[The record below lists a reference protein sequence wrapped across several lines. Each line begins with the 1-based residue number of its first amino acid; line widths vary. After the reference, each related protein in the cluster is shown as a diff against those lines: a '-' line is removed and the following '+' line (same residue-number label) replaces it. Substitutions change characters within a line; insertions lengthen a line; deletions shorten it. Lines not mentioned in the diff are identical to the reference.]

1 MKYKLVLIIGFIS
14 LIFSCENSKQLVNI
28 NAENRIIAEE
38 LPSNKDIEAVIDPYK
53 INLDKSMTKI
63 LSYSTD
69 TYSKNDGNYNTAIGN
84 LMADAIMELS
94 NPIFKSRTGKNLDM
108 VLLNHGGIRSVLSKG
123 NITTRTAYSLMPF
136 ENSVIVV
143 ALKGTVIME
152 MTSYL
157 KEFGKPHPISG
168 LELVLNSD
176 NTYNTI
182 LIGGE
187 PVEMEKTYHIATND
201 YLYKGGDQMY
211 FLKKSDTLYDLNYK
225 IRTVL
230 IDYFKTI
237 NINTSV
243 LSTDNTDQDF
253 KTMIT
258 AEYYMPSMGGYGT
271 LGAALNKNNV
281 FWDISDKYYHT
292 YKSLNEL
299 RDLKLFKE
307 YYYKNKYPHND
318 TAIVGLVRGYE
329 RPQQYNTLIERN
341 KVLAK
346 NNQKNI
352 DYIISSKP
360 YVVIQIKDHIVNA
373 TIELLDPWVMRDLI
387 KKLKSLGY
395 SVVLIGRE
403 AMPEQFSD
411 LGVVDYANSQFVSV
425 EDDFQLIYNSE
436 CMISSASGVC
446 NIAEVLDKPL
456 LVLNSW
462 HHIFQGGKKTM
473 VLPRLLRKEGKILH
487 AREQLRI
494 MLDDRQSI
502 SSVRA
507 LFEVV
512 PIDSNDVLAALDEF
526 FEDLVFG
533 DLAPFR
539 KLQSCVRDRFLD
551 TPLGVGLSRVPES
564 YIERYPDVFL

>member
-187 PVEMEKTYHIATND
+187 PVEMEKTYHVATND

-230 IDYFKTI
+230 IDYFKTYD
-237 NINTSV
+237 T
-243 LSTDNTDQDF
+243 LSPTKDQRF
-253 KTMIT
+253 I
-258 AEYYMPSMGGYGT
+258 
-271 LGAALNKNNV
+271 
-281 FWDISDKYYHT
+281 
-292 YKSLNEL
+292 
-299 RDLKLFKE
+299 
-307 YYYKNKYPHND
+307 
-318 TAIVGLVRGYE
+318 
-329 RPQQYNTLIERN
+329 
-341 KVLAK
+341 
-346 NNQKNI
+346 
-352 DYIISSKP
+352 
-360 YVVIQIKDHIVNA
+360 
-373 TIELLDPWVMRDLI
+373 
-387 KKLKSLGY
+387 KLK
-395 SVVLIGRE
+395 
-403 AMPEQFSD
+403 
-411 LGVVDYANSQFVSV
+411 N
-425 EDDFQLIYNSE
+425 
-436 CMISSASGVC
+436 
-446 NIAEVLDKPL
+446 
-456 LVLNSW
+456 
-462 HHIFQGGKKTM
+462 
-473 VLPRLLRKEGKILH
+473 
-487 AREQLRI
+487 
-494 MLDDRQSI
+494 
-502 SSVRA
+502 
-507 LFEVV
+507 
-512 PIDSNDVLAALDEF
+512 
-526 FEDLVFG
+526 
-533 DLAPFR
+533 
-539 KLQSCVRDRFLD
+539 
-551 TPLGVGLSRVPES
+551 
-564 YIERYPDVFL
+564 

>member
-38 LPSNKDIEAVIDPYK
+38 LPSNKHIEAVIDPYK

-176 NTYNTI
+176 NTYITI

-187 PVEMEKTYHIATND
+187 PVEMEKTYHVATND

-230 IDYFKTI
+230 IDYFKTYD
-237 NINTSV
+237 T
-243 LSTDNTDQDF
+243 LSPKKDQRF
-253 KTMIT
+253 I
-258 AEYYMPSMGGYGT
+258 
-271 LGAALNKNNV
+271 
-281 FWDISDKYYHT
+281 
-292 YKSLNEL
+292 
-299 RDLKLFKE
+299 
-307 YYYKNKYPHND
+307 
-318 TAIVGLVRGYE
+318 
-329 RPQQYNTLIERN
+329 
-341 KVLAK
+341 
-346 NNQKNI
+346 
-352 DYIISSKP
+352 
-360 YVVIQIKDHIVNA
+360 
-373 TIELLDPWVMRDLI
+373 
-387 KKLKSLGY
+387 KLK
-395 SVVLIGRE
+395 
-403 AMPEQFSD
+403 
-411 LGVVDYANSQFVSV
+411 N
-425 EDDFQLIYNSE
+425 
-436 CMISSASGVC
+436 
-446 NIAEVLDKPL
+446 
-456 LVLNSW
+456 
-462 HHIFQGGKKTM
+462 
-473 VLPRLLRKEGKILH
+473 
-487 AREQLRI
+487 
-494 MLDDRQSI
+494 
-502 SSVRA
+502 
-507 LFEVV
+507 
-512 PIDSNDVLAALDEF
+512 
-526 FEDLVFG
+526 
-533 DLAPFR
+533 
-539 KLQSCVRDRFLD
+539 
-551 TPLGVGLSRVPES
+551 
-564 YIERYPDVFL
+564 

>member
-28 NAENRIIAEE
+28 NAENRIIAEG

-53 INLDKSMTKI
+53 INLDKSMNKI
-63 LSYSTD
+63 LSYSTA

-187 PVEMEKTYHIATND
+187 PVEMEKTYHVATND

-230 IDYFKTI
+230 IDYFKTYD
-237 NINTSV
+237 T
-243 LSTDNTDQDF
+243 LSPTKDQRF
-253 KTMIT
+253 I
-258 AEYYMPSMGGYGT
+258 
-271 LGAALNKNNV
+271 
-281 FWDISDKYYHT
+281 
-292 YKSLNEL
+292 
-299 RDLKLFKE
+299 
-307 YYYKNKYPHND
+307 
-318 TAIVGLVRGYE
+318 
-329 RPQQYNTLIERN
+329 
-341 KVLAK
+341 
-346 NNQKNI
+346 
-352 DYIISSKP
+352 
-360 YVVIQIKDHIVNA
+360 
-373 TIELLDPWVMRDLI
+373 
-387 KKLKSLGY
+387 KLK
-395 SVVLIGRE
+395 
-403 AMPEQFSD
+403 
-411 LGVVDYANSQFVSV
+411 N
-425 EDDFQLIYNSE
+425 
-436 CMISSASGVC
+436 
-446 NIAEVLDKPL
+446 
-456 LVLNSW
+456 
-462 HHIFQGGKKTM
+462 
-473 VLPRLLRKEGKILH
+473 
-487 AREQLRI
+487 
-494 MLDDRQSI
+494 
-502 SSVRA
+502 
-507 LFEVV
+507 
-512 PIDSNDVLAALDEF
+512 
-526 FEDLVFG
+526 
-533 DLAPFR
+533 
-539 KLQSCVRDRFLD
+539 
-551 TPLGVGLSRVPES
+551 
-564 YIERYPDVFL
+564 

>member
-38 LPSNKDIEAVIDPYK
+38 LPSNKDIEAVIEPYK

-176 NTYNTI
+176 NTYITI

-187 PVEMEKTYHIATND
+187 PVEMEKTYHVATND

-230 IDYFKTI
+230 IDYFKTYD
-237 NINTSV
+237 T
-243 LSTDNTDQDF
+243 LSPTKDQRF
-253 KTMIT
+253 I
-258 AEYYMPSMGGYGT
+258 
-271 LGAALNKNNV
+271 
-281 FWDISDKYYHT
+281 
-292 YKSLNEL
+292 
-299 RDLKLFKE
+299 
-307 YYYKNKYPHND
+307 
-318 TAIVGLVRGYE
+318 
-329 RPQQYNTLIERN
+329 
-341 KVLAK
+341 
-346 NNQKNI
+346 
-352 DYIISSKP
+352 
-360 YVVIQIKDHIVNA
+360 
-373 TIELLDPWVMRDLI
+373 
-387 KKLKSLGY
+387 KLK
-395 SVVLIGRE
+395 
-403 AMPEQFSD
+403 
-411 LGVVDYANSQFVSV
+411 N
-425 EDDFQLIYNSE
+425 
-436 CMISSASGVC
+436 
-446 NIAEVLDKPL
+446 
-456 LVLNSW
+456 
-462 HHIFQGGKKTM
+462 
-473 VLPRLLRKEGKILH
+473 
-487 AREQLRI
+487 
-494 MLDDRQSI
+494 
-502 SSVRA
+502 
-507 LFEVV
+507 
-512 PIDSNDVLAALDEF
+512 
-526 FEDLVFG
+526 
-533 DLAPFR
+533 
-539 KLQSCVRDRFLD
+539 
-551 TPLGVGLSRVPES
+551 
-564 YIERYPDVFL
+564 

>member
-1 MKYKLVLIIGFIS
+1 MKYKFVLIIGFIS

-38 LPSNKDIEAVIDPYK
+38 LPSNKHIEAVIDPYK

-187 PVEMEKTYHIATND
+187 PVEMEKTYHVATND

-230 IDYFKTI
+230 IDYFKTYD
-237 NINTSV
+237 T
-243 LSTDNTDQDF
+243 LSPTKDQRF
-253 KTMIT
+253 I
-258 AEYYMPSMGGYGT
+258 
-271 LGAALNKNNV
+271 
-281 FWDISDKYYHT
+281 
-292 YKSLNEL
+292 
-299 RDLKLFKE
+299 
-307 YYYKNKYPHND
+307 
-318 TAIVGLVRGYE
+318 
-329 RPQQYNTLIERN
+329 
-341 KVLAK
+341 
-346 NNQKNI
+346 
-352 DYIISSKP
+352 
-360 YVVIQIKDHIVNA
+360 
-373 TIELLDPWVMRDLI
+373 
-387 KKLKSLGY
+387 KLK
-395 SVVLIGRE
+395 
-403 AMPEQFSD
+403 
-411 LGVVDYANSQFVSV
+411 N
-425 EDDFQLIYNSE
+425 
-436 CMISSASGVC
+436 
-446 NIAEVLDKPL
+446 
-456 LVLNSW
+456 
-462 HHIFQGGKKTM
+462 
-473 VLPRLLRKEGKILH
+473 
-487 AREQLRI
+487 
-494 MLDDRQSI
+494 
-502 SSVRA
+502 
-507 LFEVV
+507 
-512 PIDSNDVLAALDEF
+512 
-526 FEDLVFG
+526 
-533 DLAPFR
+533 
-539 KLQSCVRDRFLD
+539 
-551 TPLGVGLSRVPES
+551 
-564 YIERYPDVFL
+564 

>member
-69 TYSKNDGNYNTAIGN
+69 TFSKNDGNYNPAIGN

-187 PVEMEKTYHIATND
+187 PVEMEKTYHVATND

-230 IDYFKTI
+230 IDYFKTYD
-237 NINTSV
+237 T
-243 LSTDNTDQDF
+243 LSPTKDQRF
-253 KTMIT
+253 I
-258 AEYYMPSMGGYGT
+258 
-271 LGAALNKNNV
+271 
-281 FWDISDKYYHT
+281 
-292 YKSLNEL
+292 
-299 RDLKLFKE
+299 
-307 YYYKNKYPHND
+307 
-318 TAIVGLVRGYE
+318 
-329 RPQQYNTLIERN
+329 
-341 KVLAK
+341 
-346 NNQKNI
+346 
-352 DYIISSKP
+352 
-360 YVVIQIKDHIVNA
+360 
-373 TIELLDPWVMRDLI
+373 
-387 KKLKSLGY
+387 KLK
-395 SVVLIGRE
+395 
-403 AMPEQFSD
+403 
-411 LGVVDYANSQFVSV
+411 N
-425 EDDFQLIYNSE
+425 
-436 CMISSASGVC
+436 
-446 NIAEVLDKPL
+446 
-456 LVLNSW
+456 
-462 HHIFQGGKKTM
+462 
-473 VLPRLLRKEGKILH
+473 
-487 AREQLRI
+487 
-494 MLDDRQSI
+494 
-502 SSVRA
+502 
-507 LFEVV
+507 
-512 PIDSNDVLAALDEF
+512 
-526 FEDLVFG
+526 
-533 DLAPFR
+533 
-539 KLQSCVRDRFLD
+539 
-551 TPLGVGLSRVPES
+551 
-564 YIERYPDVFL
+564 

>member
-38 LPSNKDIEAVIDPYK
+38 LPSNKDIEAVIEPYK

-187 PVEMEKTYHIATND
+187 PVEMEKTYHVATND

-230 IDYFKTI
+230 IDYFKTYD
-237 NINTSV
+237 T
-243 LSTDNTDQDF
+243 LSPTKDQRF
-253 KTMIT
+253 I
-258 AEYYMPSMGGYGT
+258 
-271 LGAALNKNNV
+271 
-281 FWDISDKYYHT
+281 
-292 YKSLNEL
+292 
-299 RDLKLFKE
+299 
-307 YYYKNKYPHND
+307 
-318 TAIVGLVRGYE
+318 
-329 RPQQYNTLIERN
+329 
-341 KVLAK
+341 
-346 NNQKNI
+346 
-352 DYIISSKP
+352 
-360 YVVIQIKDHIVNA
+360 
-373 TIELLDPWVMRDLI
+373 
-387 KKLKSLGY
+387 KLK
-395 SVVLIGRE
+395 
-403 AMPEQFSD
+403 
-411 LGVVDYANSQFVSV
+411 N
-425 EDDFQLIYNSE
+425 
-436 CMISSASGVC
+436 
-446 NIAEVLDKPL
+446 
-456 LVLNSW
+456 
-462 HHIFQGGKKTM
+462 
-473 VLPRLLRKEGKILH
+473 
-487 AREQLRI
+487 
-494 MLDDRQSI
+494 
-502 SSVRA
+502 
-507 LFEVV
+507 
-512 PIDSNDVLAALDEF
+512 
-526 FEDLVFG
+526 
-533 DLAPFR
+533 
-539 KLQSCVRDRFLD
+539 
-551 TPLGVGLSRVPES
+551 
-564 YIERYPDVFL
+564 

>member
-38 LPSNKDIEAVIDPYK
+38 LPSNKDIEAVTEPYK

-187 PVEMEKTYHIATND
+187 PVEMEKTYHVATND

-230 IDYFKTI
+230 IDYFKTYD
-237 NINTSV
+237 T
-243 LSTDNTDQDF
+243 LSPTKDQRF
-253 KTMIT
+253 I
-258 AEYYMPSMGGYGT
+258 
-271 LGAALNKNNV
+271 
-281 FWDISDKYYHT
+281 
-292 YKSLNEL
+292 
-299 RDLKLFKE
+299 
-307 YYYKNKYPHND
+307 
-318 TAIVGLVRGYE
+318 
-329 RPQQYNTLIERN
+329 
-341 KVLAK
+341 
-346 NNQKNI
+346 
-352 DYIISSKP
+352 
-360 YVVIQIKDHIVNA
+360 
-373 TIELLDPWVMRDLI
+373 
-387 KKLKSLGY
+387 KLK
-395 SVVLIGRE
+395 
-403 AMPEQFSD
+403 
-411 LGVVDYANSQFVSV
+411 N
-425 EDDFQLIYNSE
+425 
-436 CMISSASGVC
+436 
-446 NIAEVLDKPL
+446 
-456 LVLNSW
+456 
-462 HHIFQGGKKTM
+462 
-473 VLPRLLRKEGKILH
+473 
-487 AREQLRI
+487 
-494 MLDDRQSI
+494 
-502 SSVRA
+502 
-507 LFEVV
+507 
-512 PIDSNDVLAALDEF
+512 
-526 FEDLVFG
+526 
-533 DLAPFR
+533 
-539 KLQSCVRDRFLD
+539 
-551 TPLGVGLSRVPES
+551 
-564 YIERYPDVFL
+564 

>member
-1 MKYKLVLIIGFIS
+1 MKYKIVLIIGFIS

-63 LSYSTD
+63 LSYSTA

-187 PVEMEKTYHIATND
+187 PVEMEKTYHVATND

-230 IDYFKTI
+230 IDYFKTYD
-237 NINTSV
+237 T
-243 LSTDNTDQDF
+243 LSPTKDQRF
-253 KTMIT
+253 I
-258 AEYYMPSMGGYGT
+258 
-271 LGAALNKNNV
+271 
-281 FWDISDKYYHT
+281 
-292 YKSLNEL
+292 
-299 RDLKLFKE
+299 
-307 YYYKNKYPHND
+307 
-318 TAIVGLVRGYE
+318 
-329 RPQQYNTLIERN
+329 
-341 KVLAK
+341 
-346 NNQKNI
+346 
-352 DYIISSKP
+352 
-360 YVVIQIKDHIVNA
+360 
-373 TIELLDPWVMRDLI
+373 
-387 KKLKSLGY
+387 KLK
-395 SVVLIGRE
+395 
-403 AMPEQFSD
+403 
-411 LGVVDYANSQFVSV
+411 N
-425 EDDFQLIYNSE
+425 
-436 CMISSASGVC
+436 
-446 NIAEVLDKPL
+446 
-456 LVLNSW
+456 
-462 HHIFQGGKKTM
+462 
-473 VLPRLLRKEGKILH
+473 
-487 AREQLRI
+487 
-494 MLDDRQSI
+494 
-502 SSVRA
+502 
-507 LFEVV
+507 
-512 PIDSNDVLAALDEF
+512 
-526 FEDLVFG
+526 
-533 DLAPFR
+533 
-539 KLQSCVRDRFLD
+539 
-551 TPLGVGLSRVPES
+551 
-564 YIERYPDVFL
+564 

>member
-1 MKYKLVLIIGFIS
+1 VFIS

-187 PVEMEKTYHIATND
+187 PVEMEKTYHVATND

-230 IDYFKTI
+230 IDYFKTYD
-237 NINTSV
+237 T
-243 LSTDNTDQDF
+243 LSPTKDQRF
-253 KTMIT
+253 I
-258 AEYYMPSMGGYGT
+258 
-271 LGAALNKNNV
+271 
-281 FWDISDKYYHT
+281 
-292 YKSLNEL
+292 
-299 RDLKLFKE
+299 
-307 YYYKNKYPHND
+307 
-318 TAIVGLVRGYE
+318 
-329 RPQQYNTLIERN
+329 
-341 KVLAK
+341 
-346 NNQKNI
+346 
-352 DYIISSKP
+352 
-360 YVVIQIKDHIVNA
+360 
-373 TIELLDPWVMRDLI
+373 
-387 KKLKSLGY
+387 KLK
-395 SVVLIGRE
+395 
-403 AMPEQFSD
+403 
-411 LGVVDYANSQFVSV
+411 N
-425 EDDFQLIYNSE
+425 
-436 CMISSASGVC
+436 
-446 NIAEVLDKPL
+446 
-456 LVLNSW
+456 
-462 HHIFQGGKKTM
+462 
-473 VLPRLLRKEGKILH
+473 
-487 AREQLRI
+487 
-494 MLDDRQSI
+494 
-502 SSVRA
+502 
-507 LFEVV
+507 
-512 PIDSNDVLAALDEF
+512 
-526 FEDLVFG
+526 
-533 DLAPFR
+533 
-539 KLQSCVRDRFLD
+539 
-551 TPLGVGLSRVPES
+551 
-564 YIERYPDVFL
+564 

>member
-28 NAENRIIAEE
+28 NAENRIIAEG
-38 LPSNKDIEAVIDPYK
+38 LPSNKDIEAVIEPYK

-187 PVEMEKTYHIATND
+187 PVEMEKTYHVATND

-230 IDYFKTI
+230 IDYFKTYD
-237 NINTSV
+237 T
-243 LSTDNTDQDF
+243 LSPTKDQRF
-253 KTMIT
+253 I
-258 AEYYMPSMGGYGT
+258 
-271 LGAALNKNNV
+271 
-281 FWDISDKYYHT
+281 
-292 YKSLNEL
+292 
-299 RDLKLFKE
+299 
-307 YYYKNKYPHND
+307 
-318 TAIVGLVRGYE
+318 
-329 RPQQYNTLIERN
+329 
-341 KVLAK
+341 
-346 NNQKNI
+346 
-352 DYIISSKP
+352 
-360 YVVIQIKDHIVNA
+360 
-373 TIELLDPWVMRDLI
+373 
-387 KKLKSLGY
+387 KLK
-395 SVVLIGRE
+395 
-403 AMPEQFSD
+403 
-411 LGVVDYANSQFVSV
+411 N
-425 EDDFQLIYNSE
+425 
-436 CMISSASGVC
+436 
-446 NIAEVLDKPL
+446 
-456 LVLNSW
+456 
-462 HHIFQGGKKTM
+462 
-473 VLPRLLRKEGKILH
+473 
-487 AREQLRI
+487 
-494 MLDDRQSI
+494 
-502 SSVRA
+502 
-507 LFEVV
+507 
-512 PIDSNDVLAALDEF
+512 
-526 FEDLVFG
+526 
-533 DLAPFR
+533 
-539 KLQSCVRDRFLD
+539 
-551 TPLGVGLSRVPES
+551 
-564 YIERYPDVFL
+564 

>member
-38 LPSNKDIEAVIDPYK
+38 LPSNKDIEAVIEPYK

-187 PVEMEKTYHIATND
+187 PVEMEKTYHVATND

-230 IDYFKTI
+230 IDYFKTYD
-237 NINTSV
+237 T
-243 LSTDNTDQDF
+243 LSPKKDQRF
-253 KTMIT
+253 I
-258 AEYYMPSMGGYGT
+258 
-271 LGAALNKNNV
+271 
-281 FWDISDKYYHT
+281 
-292 YKSLNEL
+292 
-299 RDLKLFKE
+299 
-307 YYYKNKYPHND
+307 
-318 TAIVGLVRGYE
+318 
-329 RPQQYNTLIERN
+329 
-341 KVLAK
+341 
-346 NNQKNI
+346 
-352 DYIISSKP
+352 
-360 YVVIQIKDHIVNA
+360 
-373 TIELLDPWVMRDLI
+373 
-387 KKLKSLGY
+387 KLK
-395 SVVLIGRE
+395 
-403 AMPEQFSD
+403 
-411 LGVVDYANSQFVSV
+411 N
-425 EDDFQLIYNSE
+425 
-436 CMISSASGVC
+436 
-446 NIAEVLDKPL
+446 
-456 LVLNSW
+456 
-462 HHIFQGGKKTM
+462 
-473 VLPRLLRKEGKILH
+473 
-487 AREQLRI
+487 
-494 MLDDRQSI
+494 
-502 SSVRA
+502 
-507 LFEVV
+507 
-512 PIDSNDVLAALDEF
+512 
-526 FEDLVFG
+526 
-533 DLAPFR
+533 
-539 KLQSCVRDRFLD
+539 
-551 TPLGVGLSRVPES
+551 
-564 YIERYPDVFL
+564 

>member
-1 MKYKLVLIIGFIS
+1 M
-14 LIFSCENSKQLVNI
+14 IFSCENSKQLVNI

-38 LPSNKDIEAVIDPYK
+38 LPSNKHIEAVIDPYK

-187 PVEMEKTYHIATND
+187 PVEMEKTYHVATND

-230 IDYFKTI
+230 IDYFKTYD
-237 NINTSV
+237 T
-243 LSTDNTDQDF
+243 LSPKKDQRF
-253 KTMIT
+253 I
-258 AEYYMPSMGGYGT
+258 
-271 LGAALNKNNV
+271 
-281 FWDISDKYYHT
+281 
-292 YKSLNEL
+292 
-299 RDLKLFKE
+299 
-307 YYYKNKYPHND
+307 
-318 TAIVGLVRGYE
+318 
-329 RPQQYNTLIERN
+329 
-341 KVLAK
+341 
-346 NNQKNI
+346 
-352 DYIISSKP
+352 
-360 YVVIQIKDHIVNA
+360 
-373 TIELLDPWVMRDLI
+373 
-387 KKLKSLGY
+387 KLK
-395 SVVLIGRE
+395 
-403 AMPEQFSD
+403 
-411 LGVVDYANSQFVSV
+411 N
-425 EDDFQLIYNSE
+425 
-436 CMISSASGVC
+436 
-446 NIAEVLDKPL
+446 
-456 LVLNSW
+456 
-462 HHIFQGGKKTM
+462 
-473 VLPRLLRKEGKILH
+473 
-487 AREQLRI
+487 
-494 MLDDRQSI
+494 
-502 SSVRA
+502 
-507 LFEVV
+507 
-512 PIDSNDVLAALDEF
+512 
-526 FEDLVFG
+526 
-533 DLAPFR
+533 
-539 KLQSCVRDRFLD
+539 
-551 TPLGVGLSRVPES
+551 
-564 YIERYPDVFL
+564 

>member
-38 LPSNKDIEAVIDPYK
+38 LPSNKDIEAVIEPYK

-187 PVEMEKTYHIATND
+187 PVEMEKTYHVATND

-225 IRTVL
+225 IRTVF
-230 IDYFKTI
+230 IDYFKTYD
-237 NINTSV
+237 T
-243 LSTDNTDQDF
+243 LSPTKDQRF
-253 KTMIT
+253 I
-258 AEYYMPSMGGYGT
+258 
-271 LGAALNKNNV
+271 
-281 FWDISDKYYHT
+281 
-292 YKSLNEL
+292 
-299 RDLKLFKE
+299 
-307 YYYKNKYPHND
+307 
-318 TAIVGLVRGYE
+318 
-329 RPQQYNTLIERN
+329 
-341 KVLAK
+341 
-346 NNQKNI
+346 
-352 DYIISSKP
+352 
-360 YVVIQIKDHIVNA
+360 
-373 TIELLDPWVMRDLI
+373 
-387 KKLKSLGY
+387 KLK
-395 SVVLIGRE
+395 
-403 AMPEQFSD
+403 
-411 LGVVDYANSQFVSV
+411 N
-425 EDDFQLIYNSE
+425 
-436 CMISSASGVC
+436 
-446 NIAEVLDKPL
+446 
-456 LVLNSW
+456 
-462 HHIFQGGKKTM
+462 
-473 VLPRLLRKEGKILH
+473 
-487 AREQLRI
+487 
-494 MLDDRQSI
+494 
-502 SSVRA
+502 
-507 LFEVV
+507 
-512 PIDSNDVLAALDEF
+512 
-526 FEDLVFG
+526 
-533 DLAPFR
+533 
-539 KLQSCVRDRFLD
+539 
-551 TPLGVGLSRVPES
+551 
-564 YIERYPDVFL
+564 